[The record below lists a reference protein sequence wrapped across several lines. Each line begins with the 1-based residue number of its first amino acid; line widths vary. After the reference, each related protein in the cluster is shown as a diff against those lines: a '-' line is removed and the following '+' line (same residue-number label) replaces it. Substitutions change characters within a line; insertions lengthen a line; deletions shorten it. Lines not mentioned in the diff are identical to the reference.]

1 MRVVLLLLILG
12 CPLGAVTFAGG
23 PGEGG
28 PVVQEL
34 RADISVHAQQQF
46 MRADYTC
53 TLLLFNPGEGGEF
66 RLVLPSSSASELSVA
81 GRRLPGEQRQGGR
94 TEWRVQIP
102 SQGRVR
108 VVCSS
113 SLTPRR
119 LPHLHVLGLWR
130 TEYPLHRVRGFAG
143 YPEAAEVSVHWHD
156 MAAECFGGEQG
167 TNSRSESVPIESHPV
182 DIPLEWKG
190 ASIDQRE
197 AELRAQIAQV
207 EDNRR
212 KHTNRAYTEALVA
225 LADVL
230 ALKADQQ
237 GVADTCAELI
247 KLETEG
253 GAAITHCGPWA
264 KWRKHVPW
272 RLRRLEALDALGR
285 GADEAKA
292 IADAIVPLWDAYL
305 KAKGQIR
312 PLEDFG
318 PEKYGNYW
326 DYDWPRVRSLYA
338 RALELAGETERAAAI
353 REGGE

>member
-1 MRVVLLLLILG
+1 MRVVLLLLMLG
-12 CPLGAVTFAGG
+12 CPLGAVTFGGG
-23 PGEGG
+23 PGESGLL
-28 PVVQEL
+28 VQEL
-34 RADISVHAQQQF
+34 RADISVQLHEV

-66 RLVLPSSSASELSVA
+66 RLVLPSSTASELSVA
-81 GRRLPGEQRQGGR
+81 GRRLAGEQRQGGR

-108 VVCSS
+108 VVCSAP
-113 SLTPRR
+113 LTPRR

-130 TEYPLHRVRGFAG
+130 TDYPLHRVRGFAG
-143 YPEAAEVSVHWHD
+143 YPETVEVSVHWHNLP
-156 MAAECFGGEQG
+156 AECFGGEAG
-167 TNSRSESVPIESHPV
+167 KNSRSESVPIEIHPA

-190 ASIDQRE
+190 ASVDQRE

-207 EDNRR
+207 EAAQK

-230 ALKADQQ
+230 ALKADHQAL
-237 GVADTCAELI
+237 ADTCAELI

-285 GADEAKA
+285 GEDEAEA
-292 IADAIVPLWDAYL
+292 TAGATLPLWDAYL

-318 PEKYGNYW
+318 PKKYGNYW
-326 DYDWPRVRSLYA
+326 DYDWPLVRSLYA
-338 RALELAGETERAAAI
+338 RALELAGDAESAAAI
-353 REGGE
+353 REGAE